1 MVAVNMHKK
10 QFKNLF
16 ILPVL
21 FDKIYKADYNAELEL
36 PNPYR

>member
-21 FDKIYKADYNAELEL
+21 FDKIYKADYNAEPEKEKSA
-36 PNPYR
+36 